1 MANFIHEGTLPPLR
15 RAAADEASQLK
26 VAMKKDNGFTL
37 IELMIA
43 VAVIGILA
51 AIAYPAYT
59 EQIRKARRAQ
69 TQATL
74 MNISA
79 RQQQMLLDT
88 RSYAATVA
96 LLNVALPT
104 TVTRAYDITLTVGAA
119 VVPTFTATA
128 TPVTLSAQA
137 SDTCGVLTINQAG
150 TKTPPNCW

>member
-1 MANFIHEGTLPPLR
+1 MVKN
-15 RAAADEASQLK
+15 
-26 VAMKKDNGFTL
+26 NGFTL
-37 IELMIA
+37 IELMVA

-59 EQIRKARRAQ
+59 EQIRKARRAE
-69 TQATL
+69 TQAAL

-96 LLNVALPT
+96 LLNVALPA
-104 TVTRAYDITLTVGAA
+104 TVTRAYGITLTVGVS
-119 VVPTFTATA
+119 VVPTFMATA
-128 TPVTLSAQA
+128 TPVALSAQA

>member
-1 MANFIHEGTLPPLR
+1 MVKN
-15 RAAADEASQLK
+15 
-26 VAMKKDNGFTL
+26 NGFTL
-37 IELMIA
+37 IELMVA

-59 EQIRKARRAQ
+59 EQIRKARRAE
-69 TQATL
+69 TQAAL

-96 LLNVALPT
+96 LLNVALPV
-104 TVTRAYDITLTVGAA
+104 TVTRAYDITLTVGVSA
-119 VVPTFTATA
+119 VPTFMAMA
-128 TPVTLSAQA
+128 TPVALSAQA